1 MVFVIFMMVMPIL
14 LLNMLI
20 AMMGN
25 TYMNII
31 AKSEKE
37 WIRQWAKIVMVLERA
52 FTKDSLL
59 KFQDQYSVSVEN
71 PPKIDAEH
79 MGELYIYTG
88 TCTLLSDGL

>member
-1 MVFVIFMMVMPIL
+1 MMVMPIL

-25 TYMNII
+25 TYLNIT

-37 WIRQWAKIVMVLERA
+37 WIRQWAKIVLVLERA
-52 FTKDSLL
+52 FTKESLS
-59 KFQDQYSVSVEN
+59 KFQDQYSVSVDN

-79 MGELYIYTG
+79 MGMRVR
-88 TCTLLSDGL
+88 LSCSNLSIMFNILCCV